1 MAEELRDVR
10 MMQLVAKQF
19 FAHHPL
25 ERIMVDVKRFHDNC
39 FAIVADACRA
49 PERTLKTLQTPEQ
62 KHCIYD
68 CEQSPNVHLNAPR
81 R

>member
-19 FAHHPL
+19 FAHDPL

-39 FAIVADACRA
+39 FAFVADAGGA
-49 PERTLKTLQTPEQ
+49 PERTLKILQTPAR
-62 KHCIYD
+62 KNCI
-68 CEQSPNVHLNAPR
+68 C
-81 R
+81 